1 MQAFFFSCLVFR
13 LFLDLLHE
21 IVGLGRFSFSRGS
34 GGGDLIDGL
43 ILWWNH
49 WNRTALSLFDLACR
63 KKVYPLLHERVMLN
77 HIWSLNQDVLLQGTW
92 LTCSDE
98 GGGKLFWHSKSLLD
112 DVSVMAADSLI
123 INQFNIFYWHGKLL
137 LSTHLHAKTT
147 VCVDMYQIKGT
158 CLMAFKS
165 FLIYNSS
172 VKVLHI
178 SDLRVHEVECFGGVV

>member
-1 MQAFFFSCLVFR
+1 
-13 LFLDLLHE
+13 
-21 IVGLGRFSFSRGS
+21 
-34 GGGDLIDGL
+34 
-43 ILWWNH
+43 
-49 WNRTALSLFDLACR
+49 
-63 KKVYPLLHERVMLN
+63 
-77 HIWSLNQDVLLQGTW
+77 
-92 LTCSDE
+92 
-98 GGGKLFWHSKSLLD
+98 
-112 DVSVMAADSLI
+112 MAADSLI

-178 SDLRVHEVECFGGVV
+178 RDLRVHEVECFGGVV